1 MSDFEKFCKAA
12 AMNWAE
18 WKPALIGGALL
29 AAPVHYVEK
38 YLFSDWQFI
47 GSLMV
52 LVVLD
57 TLTGIW
63 KHWTHNT
70 ISSKGFGQFC
80 KKLILYGCVLIV
92 THTLISFRV
101 QGEPNVI
108 FSWIDTI
115 VYSAIIVR
123 EALSIFENVAAIY
136 PDLLPAWLLKKLRDF
151 DSTGHYQHTPQEQPT
166 PQPKPNE

>member
-1 MSDFEKFCKAA
+1 MATTA
-12 AMNWAE
+12 AE
-18 WKPALIGGALL
+18 WKPAIYGGIALSV
-29 AAPVHYVEK
+29 PVHYIEK
-38 YLFSDWQFI
+38 YLFADWQFI
-47 GSLMV
+47 GSLVV

-70 ISSKGFGQFC
+70 ISSRGFGKFC

-101 QGEPNVI
+101 QGQPNTV
-108 FSWIDTI
+108 FGWIDTI

-123 EALSIFENVAAIY
+123 EALSVFENVAAIY
-136 PDLLPAWLLKKLRDF
+136 PDLLPKWLLKKLKDF
-151 DSTGHYQHTPQEQPT
+151 DATGKYHHEPEPTKQQPSTQP
-166 PQPKPNE
+166 E

>member
-1 MSDFEKFCKAA
+1 MATTA
-12 AMNWAE
+12 AE
-18 WKPALIGGALL
+18 WKPAIVGGIALSV
-29 AAPVHYVEK
+29 PVHYIEK
-38 YLFSDWQFI
+38 YLFADWQFI
-47 GSLMV
+47 GSLIV

-57 TLTGIW
+57 TITGIW

-92 THTLISFRV
+92 THTLVSFRV
-101 QGEPNVI
+101 KGEPNLV
-108 FSWIDTI
+108 FGWIDTI

-136 PDLLPAWLLKKLRDF
+136 PDLLPKWLLKKLRDF
-151 DSTGHYQHTPQEQPT
+151 DSTGHYQHEPT
-166 PQPKPNE
+166 PTKQQPSTQPE